1 MIEEIVLKYLNNCLP
16 VPAYMEAPEPAPGKY
31 VLLEKTGTSR
41 RNYICNATFAIQSI
55 ANSLYEAAEMN
66 EEVKAAMEKL
76 PETENVSRCA
86 LNSDY
91 NFTDTTTKKYRYQAV
106 FDLVHF

>member
-1 MIEEIVLKYLNNCLP
+1 MIEVIVLKYLNNRLS
-16 VPAYMEAPEPAPGKY
+16 VPAYMETPEPAPEKY

-41 RNYICNATFAIQSI
+41 RNYICSAVFAVQSI
-55 ANSLYEAAEMN
+55 AGSLYEAAELN